1 MKIKNIFS
9 SKIIKIV
16 LVVLA
21 TANLAALFLF
31 DYWLPGYVCEPVA
44 DSTETAP
51 AASINFTSELLAYDG
66 TGDISLIL
74 MDGVTATDSDGSDIT
89 DQVKTSFKATNI
101 SDEKT
106 IVYSVKAS
114 DGTKLKKERTLRLEN
129 YDGPFIT
136 VSSNLPTLR
145 ESELDNAVSTLAENG
160 ALHAEDGYGND
171 ITSAVK
177 VNWAADE
184 SNVGYFLLNFT
195 VENRFSDNASAKA
208 SVQAK
213 LSNPVI
219 VLTQTEISIPLNDE
233 NFDVRNYIKTAIDTD
248 GTAIDPESIELSGYI
263 QRDTPGTYPVTFI
276 ATGPE
281 SGLTAEATMNVTVK
295 DTPAEDNNDSE

>member
-233 NFDVRNYIKTAIDTD
+233 SFDVRDYIKTAIDTD
-248 GTAIDPESIELSGYI
+248 GTAIDLESIELSGYI
-263 QRDTPGTYPVTFI
+263 QRDTPGTYPVTFT